1 MLDIAMTLSIAACAQ
16 PVVGGWNEARGGAFS
31 LVDGEETDGL
41 RQDILDMG
49 FELVGTETLTPEFL
63 GGVDTFVLIVITTGN
78 TAITALTGPEQEAM
92 LDFVDAGGVL
102 LAFLDNDTFAGQ
114 LGDDAITSI
123 LDPFGLS
130 ADGTIIGGPHLVTIA
145 DPTSTPV
152 TDGPCGIIESF
163 PTFFP
168 GWFDAVGDSTPLGT
182 LRNGQVG
189 LTWFA
194 PGEVGAG
201 AVVFVSDSSLL
212 GDVFYA
218 NEDTKRLVCNSL
230 HLGGCPADVNG
241 DGVLNILDFVAFQ
254 GLFQAM
260 DPGADCDGNGMFN
273 ILDFVCYQT
282 LFQAGC

>member
-189 LTWFA
+189 A
-194 PGEVGAG
+194 H
-201 AVVFVSDSSLL
+201 VVRTGRGRRGGGRLRL
-212 GDVFYA
+212 GLVA
-218 NEDTKRLVCNSL
+218 ARRPVLRKRG
-230 HLGGCPADVNG
+230 H
-241 DGVLNILDFVAFQ
+241 
-254 GLFQAM
+254 QATRLQLATSRWM
-260 DPGADCDGNGMFN
+260 RRGH
-273 ILDFVCYQT
+273 QR
-282 LFQAGC
+282 